1 MMVMIIMITFE
12 YDSLIVMMMIRLL
25 MMMMDDDDDDD
36 DDDNGGISDTD
47 KEDEYATI

>member
-36 DDDNGGISDTD
+36 DNGGISDTD